1 MNLMRMLLCGSV
13 AFLAAIQGVAEETLV
28 KPAEQGAVPAVNS
41 NSVKTRRMAVMTF
54 RPAQPTFSWYGQPG
68 KTLDWASALAD
79 KLNVRLTQTRK
90 FTMLDRKFDAEVQ
103 AELARLSDKNA
114 APADVV
120 RMGQKLGTDYLIVGD
135 VQVNDLQMPAV
146 NPFTNR
152 AMPRPSALFAEVT
165 YRVLLA
171 PTGQLKWTDTVKL
184 DAASFA
190 AGDLAS
196 FLSQT
201 SEAAA
206 SSIVDGMMANIL
218 PFEIVGRTQSGQ
230 LVVGEGGQSLRVGEF
245 LTVFALGEEVKDSR
259 TGEVL
264 DRVEDAVG
272 TVQVVRV
279 TDKVSYVQAVEGDAA
294 KMVPGSRLRRVS
306 PVATGAPVQAPPVPN
321 TPVKVTPAGGVVV
334 PF

>member
-41 NSVKTRRMAVMTF
+41 NSVKTRRMAVVTF

-79 KLNVRLTQTRK
+79 KLNVRLGQTRK

-120 RMGQKLGTDYLIVGD
+120 RMGQKLGTDYLVVGD